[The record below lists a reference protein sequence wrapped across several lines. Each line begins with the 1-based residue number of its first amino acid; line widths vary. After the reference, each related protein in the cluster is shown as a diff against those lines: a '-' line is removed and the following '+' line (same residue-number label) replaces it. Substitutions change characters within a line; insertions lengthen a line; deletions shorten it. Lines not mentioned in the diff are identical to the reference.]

1 MSTLR
6 GRNRESG
13 GATTSSVFNDAN
25 QLTSR
30 GTTSYGYDAAGNLLS
45 SSAGAAYSYNS
56 LNQSTSIKRA
66 GGSAQSQVYAGAS
79 QFERIEKQNG
89 TGTYTQF
96 GESILGML
104 IRKQGT
110 GTYYTRLPD
119 GSLLSQR
126 TPAGTHYYLEDGL
139 GSITGMTDA
148 NGALVAEY
156 RYDPYGWVIYEKSG
170 SPYNPWRFKSG
181 YQSQTTLHYKFGH
194 RWYDPQTGRWTQAD
208 PLEQP
213 TKPRDWNRYTYAGSD
228 PENVDDLLGLAG
240 SPALGCLNQSFR
252 SRNKRLCD
260 GGGVSCNEANVVAL
274 ILGGISLS
282 LTPFS
287 GGSSLAVGAFA
298 LGWGAGTTAR
308 CWS

>member
-1 MSTLR
+1 M
-6 GRNRESG
+6 GNRTSETVNG
-13 GATTSSVFNDAN
+13 VTTSSVFNDAN

-30 GTTSYGYDAAGNLLS
+30 GTTSYGYDAAGNLVS
-45 SSAGAAYSYNS
+45 SSAGAAYSYNT

-126 TPAGTHYYLEDGL
+126 TPTGTHYYLEDGL

-181 YQSQTTLHYKFGH
+181 YQSQTTLHCKFGH

-213 TKPRDWNRYTYAGSD
+213 TTPGDWNRYAYVG
-228 PENVDDLLGLAG
+228 G
-240 SPALGCLNQSFR
+240 R
-252 SRNKRLCD
+252 SC
-260 GGGVSCNEANVVAL
+260 E
-274 ILGGISLS
+274 
-282 LTPFS
+282 
-287 GGSSLAVGAFA
+287 
-298 LGWGAGTTAR
+298 
-308 CWS
+308 

>member
-1 MSTLR
+1 M
-6 GRNRESG
+6 
-13 GATTSSVFNDAN
+13 
-25 QLTSR
+25 
-30 GTTSYGYDAAGNLLS
+30 
-45 SSAGAAYSYNS
+45 
-56 LNQSTSIKRA
+56 
-66 GGSAQSQVYAGAS
+66 YAGAS

-139 GSITGMTDA
+139 GTIIGMTDA

-181 YQSQTTLHYKFGH
+181 YQSQTTLHCKFGH

-213 TKPRDWNRYTYAGSD
+213 TTPGDWNRYAYVGGDPVTLYCLPLSRRTEPSAG
-228 PENVDDLLGLAG
+228 
-240 SPALGCLNQSFR
+240 
-252 SRNKRLCD
+252 
-260 GGGVSCNEANVVAL
+260 
-274 ILGGISLS
+274 
-282 LTPFS
+282 
-287 GGSSLAVGAFA
+287 
-298 LGWGAGTTAR
+298 
-308 CWS
+308 